1 MSSAEQGSPRFFH
14 FILREVRLHGISLAG
29 LLALAL
35 ASIGHPLADPNVV
48 LSSGSGDVATQF
60 LYTRAFAANEIL
72 GGSFPLWNPFL
83 YSGVPF
89 LGDFQSAL
97 LYPPN
102 LIFLFLPLSL
112 AITWSFAIHVFL
124 FGACLYAWGCGR
136 GLGRLPAFIAGAGG
150 MFGAGFFLHIHAG
163 HLSNICTMAWA
174 PLIFLGMDQ
183 WMRARRFAW
192 ILLAAAAAAL
202 QVFAGHVQYYYF
214 GAIVAA
220 AYAAGHLLIHRNNRL
235 QAALGAAAVYPV
247 SFILAA
253 VQILP
258 GLDAMAESVRA
269 GGTPYP
275 FAAMFSF
282 PPENAVTALV
292 PWFFGKLPG
301 EWYWGR
307 CYLWEMSVFAGL
319 GLALLALYGLTG
331 LGVKS
336 WRWIALLAF
345 VYLLALGSHTPIHR
359 VLYDYLPG
367 FGSFRGSSKF
377 LFFGGMF
384 VALLGGVGARRLL
397 VTPRPKVWVAAG
409 AALAAV
415 LLAVAGR
422 WLHSAAGGDW
432 FAKTLRSVGETGEIF
447 YPANMAENA
456 ASVTMALQG
465 AAEAVHE
472 SALTLALLAL
482 LWAGARYFT
491 PAKWAFLAAAIA
503 GLFLAAR
510 STSVSFPYQAA
521 LFAPFRDTLKKI
533 PGDFRILNLF
543 NPNANTVLVREGIWG
558 YDPSRL
564 RRYSRLMLASQGV
577 SPDEVDGPL
586 PLNRPHPVLDLF
598 RCQYAAFP
606 ARGGIDLVPVGKPF
620 PRFFVV
626 GEYGVLPQ
634 SEILS
639 ALTNPDFDLH
649 EKVLLESEPVPRPR
663 MSAKPPKASV
673 RILKAT
679 VNSYD
684 LEVMVD
690 TEALLLV
697 TDSYSRDWRAAPLP
711 GNAQLA
717 YDLLPANYAMR
728 AVPLI
733 AGHHRIRLEY
743 RPAGLLSGA
752 LLSGLGLL
760 GASLYFCHPWLLR
773 RIGLDEDE
781 TPGVSEEIA

>member
-1 MSSAEQGSPRFFH
+1 MSSAESKSPYSIRSL
-14 FILREVRLHGISLAG
+14 IRRLQPHGFPLAG
-29 LLALAL
+29 LLILAL
-35 ASIGHPLADPNVV
+35 GSIGGPLFDSGVV
-48 LSSGSGDVATQF
+48 LSSPSGDVATQF
-60 LYTRAFAANEIL
+60 LYTRAYAANEIL

-89 LGDFQSAL
+89 FGDFQSAL

-102 LIFLFLPLSL
+102 LIFLFLPLPL

-136 GLGRLPAFIAGAGG
+136 GLGRLPAFIAGAGA
-150 MFGAGFFLHIHAG
+150 MFGAGFFLHIYAG

-174 PLIFLGMDQ
+174 PLVFLGIDQ
-183 WMRARRFAW
+183 WMKTRRFAW
-192 ILLAAAAAAL
+192 VLLAGAAAAL

-214 GAIVAA
+214 GAIIAA
-220 AYAAGHLLIHRNNRL
+220 AYAAGLLVIRRNNRL
-235 QAALGAAAVYPV
+235 QAALGLAAIYPV
-247 SFILAA
+247 SFVLAA

-319 GLALLALYGLTG
+319 GLTLLALYGLAG
-331 LGVKS
+331 LGAKS

-345 VYLLALGSHTPIHR
+345 VYMLALGSHTPIHK
-359 VLYDYLPG
+359 VLYDCLLG
-367 FGSFRGSSKF
+367 FGSFRGTSKF

-384 VALLGGVGARRLL
+384 IALLGGVGARRLL
-397 VTPRPKVWVAAG
+397 LTPHPQTGVAAG

-415 LLAVAGR
+415 LLAIAGW

-432 FAKTLRSVGETGEIF
+432 FQQTLRSVSSTGEIF
-447 YPANMAENA
+447 YPANLVENGE
-456 ASVTMALQG
+456 ALSKALEG
-465 AAEAVHE
+465 AIAAVHE
-472 SALTLALLAL
+472 SALTLAVLAL
-482 LWAGARYFT
+482 LWVGGRHFT
-491 PAKWAFLAAAIA
+491 PAKWAFLAAAVA
-503 GLFLAAR
+503 GLFLTAR
-510 STSVSFPYQAA
+510 SITVTFPLQAA
-521 LFAPFRDTLKKI
+521 TFATFRDTLKKV

-543 NPNANTVLVREGIWG
+543 NPNANTMLVREGIWG

-577 SPDEVDGPL
+577 SLDEVDGPL
-586 PLNRPHPVLDLF
+586 PLNHPHPVLDLF
-598 RCQYAAFP
+598 RCQYAAYP
-606 ARGGIDLVPVGKPF
+606 AKGGIDLVPVGKPF

-634 SEILS
+634 AEILA

-649 EKVLLESEPVPRPR
+649 KKVLLETEPNPRPR
-663 MSAKPPKASV
+663 ASAKPPKASV
-673 RILKAT
+673 RILKVT

-697 TDSYSRDWRAAPLP
+697 TDSYSRDWRATPLP

-717 YDLLPANYAMR
+717 YELLPANYAMR

-743 RPAGLLSGA
+743 RPAGLLPGA
-752 LLSGLGLL
+752 LLSGFGLL
-760 GASLYFCHPWLLR
+760 GVGLYFCHPWLLR
-773 RIGLDEDE
+773 RIGLDDGE
-781 TPGVSEEIA
+781 TPSIEEEIS